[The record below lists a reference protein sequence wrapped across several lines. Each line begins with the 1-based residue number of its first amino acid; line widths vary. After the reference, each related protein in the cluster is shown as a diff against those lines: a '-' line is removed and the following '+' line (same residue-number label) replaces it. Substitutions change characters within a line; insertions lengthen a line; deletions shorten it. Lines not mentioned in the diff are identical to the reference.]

1 MVKVLSLNKL
11 LLLSC
16 LFSPPCISFDGYHV
30 FLLNSYYFCSSNLL
44 PFISCL
50 LSPLSVLSALSLC
63 LCMLHAIR
71 GVDDRSVQCDESWSG
86 S

>member
-30 FLLNSYYFCSSNLL
+30 FLLNSYYFGFSNLL
-44 PFISCL
+44 PFMSCL
-50 LSPLSVLSALSLC
+50 LSPLSILSALSLC
-63 LCMLHAIR
+63 LCMLHVIR
-71 GVDDRSVQCDESWSG
+71 GAGARSAQCDESWSG